1 MTGREA
7 VCRQGCQS
15 RCPGLLTKGIST
27 AELHAA
33 VRNVTIGKR
42 FLLEDGIEALVTRLA
57 SHNSGVELVDGLSDR
72 ELQILCLIARGRKP
86 KQIAHDIDLTKKTV
100 DTYRSRLQRKL
111 GLVNTAKICR
121 FAFENALLDP

>member
-1 MTGREA
+1 M
-7 VCRQGCQS
+7 
-15 RCPGLLTKGIST
+15 
-27 AELHAA
+27 
-33 VRNVTIGKR
+33 RNVTIGKR